1 MCASG
6 IEFLNKPLILSHV
19 EYRSMQFL
27 LETVSYHVRSKA
39 FLSR

>member
-19 EYRSMQFL
+19 EMQFL
-27 LETVSYHVRSKA
+27 LETVSYHVRSKP
-39 FLSR
+39 FCHDN